1 MKGTGDRDGG
11 GGLFP
16 QLLVS
21 LTIRCALFEISM
33 RRVQIDISPSSFNG
47 IKIFQ
52 LVQSEEGRL
61 FV

>member
-1 MKGTGDRDGG
+1 MTGDRDEGG
-11 GGLFP
+11 GSFP
-16 QLLVS
+16 HLLVS
-21 LTIRCALFEISM
+21 LAIRCALFEISM